1 MEAAPRLERA
11 LTHVDTKPTRRMA
24 AYIHGETHMAD
35 QLKGKVAIV
44 TGGASGMGEGM
55 VRRFVAEGAK
65 VVIADLN
72 EDLGHTVQKDLGAD
86 ASFLKTDVSEEAQI
100 TALVAHAVKTFG
112 GLHVMVNNAG
122 MPGNRPQSFLED
134 NFSDFH
140 RVMSVNLL
148 GVLLG
153 AREAGRHMVKNG
165 GGSIINISS
174 AGGIQP
180 GIRVYNFSK
189 AAVLHF
195 TKSAAVELGP
205 QGVRVNAI
213 APSNIE
219 TPIMGKLVAG
229 GLDDG
234 KSSEMLE
241 KVRAFLIS
249 RQPLQIQGVP
259 EDIAQAAL
267 YLASDASRFVTGTTI
282 PVEGGSLA
290 GSPATG
296 AAFKTA
302 IKR

>member
-1 MEAAPRLERA
+1 
-11 LTHVDTKPTRRMA
+11 MA
-24 AYIHGETHMAD
+24 G

-72 EDLGHTVQKDLGAD
+72 EELGRTVQQDLGAD

-100 TALVAHAVKTFG
+100 SALVAHAVNTYG
-112 GLHVMVNNAG
+112 GLHIMVNNAG
-122 MPGNRPQSFLED
+122 LPGSRPKSFLED
-134 NFSDFH
+134 DFSDFH
-140 RVMSVNLL
+140 KVMSVNLL

-153 AREAGRHMVKNG
+153 ARDAGRHMAKHG

-189 AAVLHF
+189 AAVIHF

-205 QGVRVNAI
+205 LGIRVNAI

-219 TPIMGKLVAG
+219 TPIMGKLVTG
-229 GLDDG
+229 GLD
-234 KSSEMLE
+234 SEKAGEVME

-249 RQPLQIQGVP
+249 RQPLQIQGIP

-282 PVEGGSLA
+282 PVDGGSLC
-290 GSPATG
+290 GSPQTG
-296 AAFKTA
+296 DAFKSS